1 MGVHP
6 ASRKKTWWKGKIEG
20 KVSEKQAKSP
30 STLFKTTRRSSATGL
45 RVGQQSGYLT
55 SLQETSRLLTYSK
68 EKPQSCLT
76 RRKPP
81 RYSEMFLPDSRSCES
96 QAQLMTSTS
105 LLPTTGSKDQQ
116 QRQMGRLLS
125 TALTHPS
132 GGKTKEL
139 QSARETRSRRGRSW
153 GSP

>member
-1 MGVHP
+1 M
-6 ASRKKTWWKGKIEG
+6 EG

-30 STLFKTTRRSSATGL
+30 STLFKTAKRSPATGL

-55 SLQETSRLLTYSK
+55 SLQETPRLLTYSK

-81 RYSEMFLPDSRSCES
+81 RYSEMFHPDSRSCES
-96 QAQLMTSTS
+96 QAQRMTSTS
-105 LLPTTGSKDQQ
+105 LLPTTQSKDQRR
-116 QRQMGRLLS
+116 RQVARLLS

-132 GGKTKEL
+132 GGKAKEL
-139 QSARETRSRRGRSW
+139 QNARETRSRRGRS
-153 GSP
+153 